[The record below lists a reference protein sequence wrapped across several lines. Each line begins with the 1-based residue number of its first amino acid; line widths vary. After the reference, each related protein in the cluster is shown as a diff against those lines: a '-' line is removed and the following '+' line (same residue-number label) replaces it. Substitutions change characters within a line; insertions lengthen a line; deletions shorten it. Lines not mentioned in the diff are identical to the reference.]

1 MRWYQVPGWK
11 PGKVIAPS
19 LRDFDLSTSASMSTV
34 ETRPSPSHSGHMPPL
49 IVICRD
55 SVSELPFS
63 SVISPLIV
71 PAGTLKLKAL
81 DGPTFGWPSRLKI
94 TRSRS

>member
-1 MRWYQVPGWK
+1 
-11 PGKVIAPS
+11 
-19 LRDFDLSTSASMSTV
+19 MSTV
-34 ETRPSPSHSGHMPPL
+34 DFRPRPSQSAHMPPV

-81 DGPTFGWPSRLKI
+81 DGPTFGSPSRLKI